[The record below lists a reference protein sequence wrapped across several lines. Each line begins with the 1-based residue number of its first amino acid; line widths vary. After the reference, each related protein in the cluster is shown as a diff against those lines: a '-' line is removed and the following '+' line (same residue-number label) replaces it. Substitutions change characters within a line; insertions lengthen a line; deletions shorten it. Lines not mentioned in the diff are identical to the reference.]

1 MAEAFLRKYAGD
13 YFEVFSAGLDPKP
26 INPYIIK
33 VMQEADYDL
42 SKQYSKELWKLVK
55 EVYFS
60 IVITVCNRKEEED
73 CPTIPGPSTRLYW
86 DVADSSAFE
95 GIEEEKIA
103 KFRDVRDQINEKVKS
118 WLKERKIME

>member
-26 INPYIIK
+26 INPYTIK

-55 EVYFS
+55 EVYFG

-73 CPTIPGPSTRLYW
+73 CPTIPGPSIRLHW
-86 DVADSSAFE
+86 NVADSSAFE
-95 GIEEEKIA
+95 GTEEEKLA
-103 KFRDVRDQINEKVKS
+103 KFRDVRDQDK
-118 WLKERKIME
+118 